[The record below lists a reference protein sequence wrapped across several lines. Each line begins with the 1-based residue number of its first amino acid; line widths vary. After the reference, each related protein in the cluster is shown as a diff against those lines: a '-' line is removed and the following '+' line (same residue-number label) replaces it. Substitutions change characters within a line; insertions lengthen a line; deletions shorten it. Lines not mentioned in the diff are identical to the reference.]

1 MSTPIFNLAR
11 AAALGLGLLALAAC
25 EPGGSGA
32 ARTTVS
38 VAGERINIAAPPG
51 FCIDRHSTNVTPEG
65 AFVLVSDCGL
75 LGNRTRAATKTIG
88 AAMTASIST
97 QGLGAGGTAQSLA
110 EVEAFASTSEGRAV
124 LGRSGQVS
132 RIRILDTQTKGDVL
146 YILVE
151 DRGAQPVAGVE
162 RQFWRAFLEVK
173 GRMTALS
180 VLGFQGSGVSPQ
192 QSLNYLASFAT
203 AIQQANH

>member
-1 MSTPIFNLAR
+1 MPISK
-11 AAALGLGLLALAAC
+11 AALAGLGLLALAAC
-25 EPGGSGA
+25 EPAGSGA

-38 VAGERINIAAPPG
+38 VAGQRINIAAPPG
-51 FCIDRHSTNVTPEG
+51 FCVDPRSTNVTPQG

-75 LGNRTRAATKTIG
+75 LGNRSRAATETIG

-110 EVEAFASTSEGRAV
+110 EVEHIASTAEGRAD
-124 LGRSGQVS
+124 LGRSGQAGRV
-132 RIRILDTQTKGDVL
+132 RILTTQTQGDVL

-151 DRGAQPVAGVE
+151 DRGPQPVAGVE
-162 RQFWRAFLEVK
+162 PQFWRAFLEVK
-173 GRMTALS
+173 GRITALS

-192 QSLNYLASFAT
+192 QSLSYLASFAT
-203 AIQQANH
+203 AIQQANR